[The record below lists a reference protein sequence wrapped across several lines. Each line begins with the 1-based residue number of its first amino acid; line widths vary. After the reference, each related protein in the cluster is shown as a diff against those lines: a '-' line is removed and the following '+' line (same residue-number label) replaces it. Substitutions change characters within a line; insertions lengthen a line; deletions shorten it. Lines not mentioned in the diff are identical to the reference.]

1 MANSPSQARTP
12 LADHIQRLAAFEPTA
27 FPVLSLYLDLSP
39 DQHGRDH
46 HAAFA
51 RKALGERVRSL
62 RSNASERESIEA
74 DAARIEDYLRD
85 SVRPSANGLALFT
98 CSGAGFFDAVQL
110 DTPVERHWLFC
121 GQVPHLYPLIRLVDQ
136 YPRYAAVMLD
146 TQQAQIYVLGLNTV
160 EREAGVVNEKT
171 RRSTV
176 GGWSQARYQ
185 RHADNMH
192 LRHVKE
198 VVDTLD
204 RIVAEENLSHIV
216 VIGSDVAVP
225 LLRDQLPQRLQEKL
239 VDVIRLERGA
249 GEATILKATLEA
261 LRHQDAA
268 TDAEHVAR
276 MLDAWRAGGLAVAGP
291 AATLEALQLG
301 QVDELLV
308 AGTPHAITPEPTPN
322 VVISAGPI
330 SVQTSDPGLPE
341 EPRLIAA
348 DELVTRAEQTGA
360 RIRFIEDTSLL
371 EPVGGAG
378 ALLRFR
384 L

>member
-1 MANSPSQARTP
+1 MANSTSQARTP
-12 LADHIQRLAAFEPTA
+12 LADHIQQLAAFEPTT

-39 DQHGRDH
+39 DQHGRDK
-46 HAAFA
+46 HAAFV
-51 RKALGERVRSL
+51 RKALAERIKGMQG
-62 RSNASERESIEA
+62 NASARQSIEA
-74 DAARIEDYLRD
+74 DAARIDAYLRE
-85 SVRPSANGLALFT
+85 SVRPSANGLALFA

-121 GQVPHLYPLIRLVDQ
+121 GQVPHLYPLVRLVDQ

-146 TQQAQIYVLGLNTV
+146 THQAQIYVFGLNTV
-160 EREAGVVNEKT
+160 ERETDVVNEKT
-171 RRSTV
+171 RRSMV

-192 LRHVKE
+192 LQHVKE
-198 VVDTLD
+198 VVETLD
-204 RIVAEENLSHIV
+204 RIVAEENLSRIV
-216 VIGSDVAVP
+216 VVGSDVAVP

-249 GEATILKATLEA
+249 GEGAILHATLEA
-261 LRHQDAA
+261 LRQQDAVG
-268 TDAEHVAR
+268 DAAQVAR

-301 QVDELLV
+301 QVDELLL
-308 AGTPHAITPEPTPN
+308 ASAPQAIAPERTPN
-322 VVISAGPI
+322 VAMTAGPI
-330 SVQTSDPGLPE
+330 AVETSDPAQPDA
-341 EPRLIAA
+341 PRLIVA

-360 RIRFIEDTSLL
+360 RVRFIEDAALL
-371 EPVGGAG
+371 ESVGGVG

>member
-198 VVDTLD
+198 VV
-204 RIVAEENLSHIV
+204 AS
-216 VIGSDVAVP
+216 
-225 LLRDQLPQRLQEKL
+225 
-239 VDVIRLERGA
+239 
-249 GEATILKATLEA
+249 
-261 LRHQDAA
+261 
-268 TDAEHVAR
+268 
-276 MLDAWRAGGLAVAGP
+276 WRRR
-291 AATLEALQLG
+291 TC
-301 QVDELLV
+301 
-308 AGTPHAITPEPTPN
+308 H
-322 VVISAGPI
+322 
-330 SVQTSDPGLPE
+330 TS
-341 EPRLIAA
+341 
-348 DELVTRAEQTGA
+348 
-360 RIRFIEDTSLL
+360 S
-371 EPVGGAG
+371 
-378 ALLRFR
+378 
-384 L
+384 

>member
-1 MANSPSQARTP
+1 
-12 LADHIQRLAAFEPTA
+12 
-27 FPVLSLYLDLSP
+27 
-39 DQHGRDH
+39 
-46 HAAFA
+46 
-51 RKALGERVRSL
+51 
-62 RSNASERESIEA
+62 
-74 DAARIEDYLRD
+74 
-85 SVRPSANGLALFT
+85 
-98 CSGAGFFDAVQL
+98 
-110 DTPVERHWLFC
+110 
-121 GQVPHLYPLIRLVDQ
+121 
-136 YPRYAAVMLD
+136 
-146 TQQAQIYVLGLNTV
+146 
-160 EREAGVVNEKT
+160 
-171 RRSTV
+171 
-176 GGWSQARYQ
+176 
-185 RHADNMH
+185 
-192 LRHVKE
+192 
-198 VVDTLD
+198 
-204 RIVAEENLSHIV
+204 VAEENLSHIV

>member
-1 MANSPSQARTP
+1 MPNSTTQTRTP
-12 LADHIQRLAAFEPTA
+12 LAQHIQQLAAFEPTA

-39 DQHGRDH
+39 DQHGRET
-46 HAAFA
+46 HAAFV

-62 RSNASERESIEA
+62 RPNAPERESIER
-74 DAARIEDYLRD
+74 DAARIEEYLRE

-98 CSGAGFFDAVQL
+98 CSGVGFFDAVQL

-121 GQVPHLYPLIRLVDQ
+121 GQVPHLYPLVRLVDQ

-146 TQQAQIYVLGLNTV
+146 THQAQIYVFGLNTV
-160 EREAGVVNEKT
+160 ERETDVVNEKT

-185 RHADNMH
+185 RRADNMH
-192 LRHVKE
+192 LQHVKE

-216 VIGSDVAVP
+216 VIGSEVAVP
-225 LLRDQLPQRLQEKL
+225 LLRQELPQRLSEKL
-239 VDVIRLERGA
+239 VDVIRLQRGA
-249 GEATILKATLEA
+249 GEDAILQATLEA
-261 LRHQDAA
+261 LRQQDAT

-308 AGTPHAITPEPTPN
+308 ASTPQAIAPETTPKVDMT
-322 VVISAGPI
+322 AGPLA
-330 SVQTSDPGLPE
+330 VETSDPAETPE
-341 EPRLIAA
+341 SRLVMA

-360 RIRFIEDTSLL
+360 RVRFIEDASLL
-371 EPVGGAG
+371 EPVGGVG
-378 ALLRFR
+378 ATLRFR